1 MLDSLS
7 GASYYAAST
16 LIVVLSLVPFLAS
29 FEGRRPQARELVV
42 IAVLCAIAV
51 ASRAA
56 FALIPSFKPMLG
68 IVMVS
73 GLAFGPQT
81 GFLVGALSA
90 LISNFMFGQ
99 GPWTPWQMLAYGL
112 AGLIFGVLGKAGLLP
127 KSGWDFKCKL
137 VASVAGFAIIVCLVG
152 PLLDTCTLFVMA
164 SKVTPSFALAVYG
177 AGLPFNVV
185 HGAAVALTLLLI
197 GDPLLKMLHRVRTK
211 YGLMEGRGD
220 LAGPA
225 VPELAAKDS
234 RARG

>member
-16 LIVVLSLVPFLAS
+16 LIVVLSLVLFLAS

-56 FALIPSFKPMLG
+56 FALVPNFKPMVG

-73 GLAFGPQT
+73 GLTFGPQT

-90 LISNFMFGQ
+90 AISNFMFGQ

-112 AGLIFGVLGKAGLLP
+112 AGLIFGIMGKLGVLP
-127 KSGWDFKCKL
+127 KSGWNVKQKIF
-137 VASVAGFAIIVCLVG
+137 ASAAGFAVVVCLVG
-152 PLLDTCTLFVMA
+152 PLLDTCTLFMM
-164 SKVTPSFALAVYG
+164 SSNVTPSFALAVYG

-185 HGAAVALTLLLI
+185 HGVAVALTLLLV
-197 GDPLLKMLHRVRTK
+197 GDPLLKKLHRVRLK
-211 YGLMEGRGD
+211 YGLMEGRED
-220 LAGPA
+220 L
-225 VPELAAKDS
+225 
-234 RARG
+234 R